1 MAGLHANFEEV
12 LHATGNTPVGC
23 RFPTQWTARAVEE
36 TERLQRLDEE
46 LARQAEE
53 EGPAFFS
60 RGV

>member
-1 MAGLHANFEEV
+1 MPMLRRYCMQLAIRL
-12 LHATGNTPVGC
+12 
-23 RFPTQWTARAVEE
+23 